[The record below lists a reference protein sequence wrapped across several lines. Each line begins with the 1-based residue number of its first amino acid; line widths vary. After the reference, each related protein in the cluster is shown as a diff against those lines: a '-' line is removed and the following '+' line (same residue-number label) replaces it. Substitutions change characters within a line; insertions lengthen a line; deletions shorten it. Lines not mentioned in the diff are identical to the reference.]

1 MAKGGGQVKGV
12 LQEAVCR
19 FGGILELRGTD
30 TKETGAYLRQPSL
43 DSPFGPQVCLWRLAK
58 RQLGSGPG

>member
-1 MAKGGGQVKGV
+1 M
-12 LQEAVCR
+12 
-19 FGGILELRGTD
+19 RGTD
-30 TKETGAYLRQPSL
+30 TKETGAYLREPSL